1 MLQLE
6 HVNLM
11 KGSLPYFEILTLR
24 TSVLNVSILAFVPRR
39 FNPPYQVSG
48 VAEV

>member
-11 KGSLPYFEILTLR
+11 KVSLPYFEILMLR
-24 TSVLNVSILAFVPRR
+24 TSVLNVSILAFVPLH
-39 FNPPYQVSG
+39 FNPLYQVSG